1 MNMHTF
7 KDAVASRRQ
16 TVADQ
21 FLEDDDEEE
30 VVRVDAKS
38 NVEGEEDIDYAG
50 GGKFNDGGDMITP
63 FNMKDERES
72 GFIDSDMNFVF
83 KKEQQEV
90 DAWVAGLNE
99 STTEKVI
106 NDAAVA
112 ERKRLAR
119 LAEQERNQSDL
130 DKMNS
135 LELKVGLVALMLPG
149 ETVQRT
155 LRRLSGK
162 DVNANKGDSFK
173 RRRAPTQDT
182 DDAEHDDALSGH
194 KRPIS
199 AAEQQRQTAR
209 HNRQAIERV
218 TELADRL
225 IGRGMN
231 DIYTTSYEALQANTT
246 RWEYQGADGSL
257 YGPFT
262 TKQILDWRQQG
273 FLTGETAVM
282 IRPVKHR
289 VVLPLPASSS
299 GATGVDSDDGSD
311 RQRKRSRPNDVSA
324 SSSTAAN
331 AAAAANPTDDSSG
344 TNDWQH
350 SDSVDFRSIYRLD
363 QEIGAHEESAPTRE
377 AHSTRPSGG
386 SGGDQRRMA
395 ASANPSSHL

>member
-1 MNMHTF
+1 MF
-7 KDAVASRRQ
+7 
-16 TVADQ
+16 
-21 FLEDDDEEE
+21 F
-30 VVRVDAKS
+30 
-38 NVEGEEDIDYAG
+38 
-50 GGKFNDGGDMITP
+50 F
-63 FNMKDERES
+63 
-72 GFIDSDMNFVF
+72 FVF
-83 KKEQQEV
+83 VSSNTICKC
-90 DAWVAGLNE
+90 
-99 STTEKVI
+99 I
-106 NDAAVA
+106 AV
-112 ERKRLAR
+112 
-119 LAEQERNQSDL
+119 
-130 DKMNS
+130 
-135 LELKVGLVALMLPG
+135 V
-149 ETVQRT
+149 
-155 LRRLSGK
+155 
-162 DVNANKGDSFK
+162 VNANKGDSFK

-299 GATGVDSDDGSD
+299 GATGVDSDDGCD

-386 SGGDQRRMA
+386 SSGDQRRMA
-395 ASANPSSHL
+395 ASANPSSHRSVRFERAAALYSDDEANGDNNDDDDDDDEAEGFQRRRRSNQRRTFDEEDEDD